1 MNRPIPH
8 RPTLL
13 VALLT
18 ACATS
23 ACLAQAP
30 LSLDAAIALAQERSR
45 QLVAQGAA
53 AQAAR
58 EMALAAGQRPDP
70 TLKAGLNNL
79 PVTGADRFS
88 TTTDF
93 MTMRSF
99 GVMQEFTREDKRRAR
114 SARFEREAES
124 ADAARALA
132 LVNLRR
138 DAAMAW
144 LDRHFV
150 ERQHAL
156 LRTQRDEALLQI
168 DAAEAAYRGARGMQA
183 DVFAARAA
191 VAQIDDRLRQ
201 LDLQRATSITRLA
214 RWIGAAA
221 EQPLADAPDLSS
233 TRVAHDADLVA
244 TLAHHPEL
252 DLMARQ
258 EAVAQA
264 EADVARS
271 NKRSDW
277 SVELMYS
284 LRGSAYSNMVSI
296 NVAVPLQWDQANR
309 QDREVGAKTALVE
322 QMRAQREE
330 ATREHLAQTRTWL
343 QQWRNGR
350 ERLSHYDATLLPLAG
365 ERTRAALAA
374 YRGGGGPLTAVL
386 DARRNEIEQRSE
398 RLRIEMETAALWA
411 QLEYLIPAAH
421 ERLPRTASTA
431 ATTTTEATR

>member
-1 MNRPIPH
+1 MVHRSLRP
-8 RPTLL
+8 
-13 VALLT
+13 ALPIALIAAFA
-18 ACATS
+18 ACS
-23 ACLAQAP
+23 GHAQNT
-30 LSLDAAIALAQERSR
+30 LSLDAALVLAQERSQ

-53 AQAAR
+53 ATAAR
-58 EMALAAGQRPDP
+58 DMAHAAGHLPDP
-70 TLKAGLNNL
+70 TLKAGINNL
-79 PVTGADRFS
+79 PVTGPDRFS

-124 ADAARALA
+124 AEAARALA

-138 DAAMAW
+138 DTAIAW

-150 ERQHAL
+150 ERLREL
-156 LRTQRDEALLQI
+156 LQAQRSEALLQV
-168 DAAEAAYRGARGMQA
+168 DAADAAYRGARGAQA

-191 VAQIDDRLRQ
+191 VAQLDDRIRQ
-201 LDLQRATSITRLA
+201 VELQRNTSVTRLA
-214 RWIGAAA
+214 RWVGAAA
-221 EQPLADAPDLSS
+221 EQPLDVAPDLS
-233 TRVAHDADLVA
+233 RVRLGHESDLLA

-258 EAVAQA
+258 VAVAQA

-271 NKRSDW
+271 NKRGDW

-309 QDREVGAKTALVE
+309 QDREVGAKAALVE

-343 QQWRNGR
+343 QQWHNGR
-350 ERLSHYDATLLPLAG
+350 ERLTHYDATLLPLAL
-365 ERTRAALAA
+365 ERTRAAIAA
-374 YRGGGGPLTAVL
+374 YRGGTGALAGVL
-386 DARRNEIEQRSE
+386 DARRNEIEQRTE
-398 RLRIEMETAALWA
+398 RLRLEMETAALWA

-421 ERLPRTASTA
+421 ERTPRSA
-431 ATTTTEATR
+431 AAPAATEATR